1 MPITFDE
8 KTRSTSN
15 FFNNKGR
22 CTDSCLIII
31 FGGSGDLAKRK
42 LFPALA
48 NLMFKKTLPEKF
60 KIIAVGRKPMETK
73 DLLSM
78 GKYPADF
85 LPHFEYL
92 QTDYSPEG
100 IAKLKTTADRICKES
115 GIAPNYLFYLA
126 IPPQGYAEVAL
137 ALKKGGL
144 VHPLKTANW
153 CRLVVEK
160 PYGKDIATAT
170 ELNENLLA
178 CFAEKQIY
186 RIDHYLGKEAVQN
199 LLVFRFANSI
209 FEGMWNHHY
218 IDNVQ
223 ISHSE
228 VLGAEDRAEY
238 FDQSGLL
245 RDMIQNHLM
254 QIFSLVTMEPPVSL
268 SADAIRDEKV
278 KLLRSL
284 RPLDLETQPPV
295 AVRGQYGPGQV
306 KDKAV
311 GGYRQ
316 EKGVKPE
323 SSTETFVALRMNI
336 DNFRWAGVPF
346 YLRSG
351 KRLGRKGTEVV
362 VTFKKLPKILFNSR
376 NGGLNSNRIV
386 FKIQPQEAILL
397 ELTTK
402 NPGQSF
408 ELSDTSM
415 NFCYSDHFDTSADA
429 YERLLLDAVLGD
441 PTLFVRSDET
451 ELSWKYLDP
460 LLKNWATTAM
470 GGKFPNYP
478 AGSEGP
484 EEAKQVLIQ
493 GEEPVEWLDF
503 SKYDNICA
511 PVESSVPTSEPAAKP

>member
-1 MPITFDE
+1 MPMTFDE

-22 CTDSCLIII
+22 CTDDCLIII

-42 LFPALA
+42 LFPALG
-48 NLMFKKTLPEKF
+48 NLLFKKMLPEKF
-60 KIIAVGRKPMETK
+60 KIIAVGRKPMENK

-78 GKYPADF
+78 GKYTEDF
-85 LPHFEYL
+85 IGHFEYL

-100 IAKLKTTADRICKES
+100 IAKLKAAAEKICKES

-126 IPPQGYAEVAL
+126 IPPEGYAEVAK
-137 ALKKGGL
+137 ALKKGGM
-144 VHPLKTANW
+144 VHPPKAANW

-160 PYGKDIATAT
+160 PYGKDIESAT
-170 ELNENLLA
+170 ELNENLLS
-178 CFAEKQIY
+178 CFVEKQIY

-199 LLVFRFANSI
+199 LLVFRFANSV
-209 FEGMWNHHY
+209 FEAIWNHHY
-218 IDNVQ
+218 IEHVQ

-228 VLGAEDRAEY
+228 ILGAEDRADY
-238 FDQSGLL
+238 FDQAGLL

-278 KLLRSL
+278 KVLRSL
-284 RPLDLETQPPV
+284 RPLDLATQPPV
-295 AVRGQYGPGQV
+295 AIRGQYGPGAI

-316 EKGVKPE
+316 EKGIRPD
-323 SSTETFVALRMNI
+323 SSTETFVAIRMNI

-362 VTFKKLPKILFNSR
+362 VTFKKLPKLLFNSR
-376 NGGLNSNRIV
+376 GASLNNNRIV

-460 LLKNWATTAM
+460 LLKNWAANAM
-470 GGKFPNYP
+470 GDKFPNYA

-484 EEAKQVLIQ
+484 AEAAGVLTP

-503 SKYDNICA
+503 AKYDNICA
-511 PVESSVPTSEPAAKP
+511 PIEPGNPSTPSPKA

>member
-1 MPITFDE
+1 MPMTFDD
-8 KTRSTSN
+8 KTRSTSD
-15 FFNNKGR
+15 FFQNKGR
-22 CTDSCLIII
+22 CTDDCLIII

-42 LFPALA
+42 LFPALG
-48 NLMFKKTLPEKF
+48 NLMFKKFLPERF
-60 KIIAVGRKPMETK
+60 KIIAVGRKPMENK

-78 GKYPADF
+78 GKYPSEF
-85 LPHFEYL
+85 SERFTYL

-100 IAKLKTTADRICKES
+100 IRKLKDACDAICKTT

-137 ALKKGGL
+137 ALKNGGMVHPPKGG
-144 VHPLKTANW
+144 NW
-153 CRLVVEK
+153 SRLVVEK
-160 PYGKDIATAT
+160 PYGKDIASAT
-170 ELNENLLA
+170 VLNENLLS

-199 LLVFRFANSI
+199 ILVFRFANSV
-209 FEGMWNHHY
+209 FESMWNQHY
-218 IDNVQ
+218 IEHVQ

-228 VLGAEDRAEY
+228 ILGAEDRAEY

-254 QIFSLVTMEPPVSL
+254 QIFCLVTMEPPVSL

-278 KLLRSL
+278 KVLRSL
-284 RPLDLETQPPV
+284 RPLDLESKPPM
-295 AVRGQYGPGQV
+295 AIRGQYGPGTLNGNTV
-306 KDKAV
+306 N
-311 GGYRQ
+311 GYRQ
-316 EKGVKPE
+316 EKGVKPD
-323 SSTETFVALRMNI
+323 SSTETFVALRMNL

-362 VTFKKLPKILFNSR
+362 VTFKKLPRILFNNKNVS
-376 NGGLNSNRIV
+376 LNNNRIV

-415 NFCYSDHFDTSADA
+415 SFCYSEYFDASADA

-460 LLKNWATTAM
+460 LLKNWAATPA
-470 GGKFPNYP
+470 GDKFPNYP

-484 EEAKQVLIQ
+484 DAAAEVLVEGPDQVA
-493 GEEPVEWLDF
+493 WLDF
-503 SKYDNICA
+503 SKYDNICPPA
-511 PVESSVPTSEPAAKP
+511 EPAPAAAETATKS

>member
-1 MPITFDE
+1 MPMTFDE

-15 FFNNKGR
+15 FFSDKGR
-22 CTDSCLIII
+22 CTDECLIII

-48 NLMFKKTLPEKF
+48 NLMFKKNLPEKY

-78 GKYPADF
+78 GKYPKDF

-100 IAKLKTTADRICKES
+100 IKKLKETAERICREG

-126 IPPQGYAEVAL
+126 IPPQGYAEVAQ
-137 ALKKGGL
+137 ALKKGGM
-144 VHPLKTANW
+144 VQPVKAQYW
-153 CRLVVEK
+153 SRLVVEK

-170 ELNENLLA
+170 ELNENLLS

-199 LLVFRFANSI
+199 LLVFRFANSV

-218 IDNVQ
+218 IEHVQ

-228 VLGAEDRAEY
+228 VLGADDRADY

-254 QIFSLVTMEPPVSL
+254 QIFCLVTMEPPVSL

-278 KLLRSL
+278 KVLRSL
-284 RPLDLETQPPV
+284 RPLDLATVPPV
-295 AVRGQYGPGQV
+295 AVRGQYGQGQIKGETV
-306 KDKAV
+306 KA
-311 GGYRQ
+311 YR
-316 EKGVKPE
+316 EGKGIKPD
-323 SSTETFVALRMNI
+323 SSTETFAAIRMNI

-362 VTFKKLPKILFNSR
+362 VTFKKLPKLLFNK
-376 NGGLNSNRIV
+376 GKVALNSNRIV

-408 ELSDTSM
+408 ELTDTSM

-460 LLKNWATTAM
+460 LLKNWAATPM
-470 GGKFPNYP
+470 GSAFPNYA

-484 EEAKQVLIQ
+484 EAAKQVLIDTD
-493 GEEPVEWLDF
+493 EKVEWLDF

-511 PVESSVPTSEPAAKP
+511 PIETAAPVPESAPKP

>member
-1 MPITFDE
+1 
-8 KTRSTSN
+8 
-15 FFNNKGR
+15 
-22 CTDSCLIII
+22 
-31 FGGSGDLAKRK
+31 
-42 LFPALA
+42 
-48 NLMFKKTLPEKF
+48 
-60 KIIAVGRKPMETK
+60 
-73 DLLSM
+73 
-78 GKYPADF
+78 
-85 LPHFEYL
+85 
-92 QTDYSPEG
+92 
-100 IAKLKTTADRICKES
+100 
-115 GIAPNYLFYLA
+115 
-126 IPPQGYAEVAL
+126 
-137 ALKKGGL
+137 
-144 VHPLKTANW
+144 
-153 CRLVVEK
+153 
-160 PYGKDIATAT
+160 
-170 ELNENLLA
+170 
-178 CFAEKQIY
+178 
-186 RIDHYLGKEAVQN
+186 
-199 LLVFRFANSI
+199 
-209 FEGMWNHHY
+209 
-218 IDNVQ
+218 
-223 ISHSE
+223 
-228 VLGAEDRAEY
+228 
-238 FDQSGLL
+238 
-245 RDMIQNHLM
+245 
-254 QIFSLVTMEPPVSL
+254 
-268 SADAIRDEKV
+268 
-278 KLLRSL
+278 
-284 RPLDLETQPPV
+284 
-295 AVRGQYGPGQV
+295 
-306 KDKAV
+306 V

-460 LLKNWATTAM
+460 LLKNWAATAM
-470 GGKFPNYP
+470 GSKFPSYP

-484 EEAKQVLIQ
+484 EDARQVLIQ
-493 GEEPVEWLDF
+493 GEDPVEWLDF

-511 PVESSVPTSEPAAKP
+511 PTDVSAPPAEAPAKH